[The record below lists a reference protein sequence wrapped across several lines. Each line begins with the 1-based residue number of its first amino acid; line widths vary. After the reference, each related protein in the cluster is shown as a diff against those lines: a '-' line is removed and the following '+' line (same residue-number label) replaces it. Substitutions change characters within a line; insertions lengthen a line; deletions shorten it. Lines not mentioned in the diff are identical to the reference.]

1 MFAKEHLKLYFICGS
16 QDIPHETS
24 LTEVVT
30 EALKSGI
37 TMFQFREKGEGS
49 ISGSE
54 KITLDETLL
63 SQCRSYHV
71 PFIVNDDDDLAEMI
85 EADGIHVGQK
95 AENIAKVDKEF

>member
-49 ISGSE
+49 LSGSE
-54 KITLDETLL
+54 KITLAEKLL
-63 SQCRSYHV
+63 SLCRSYRV
-71 PFIVNDDDDLAEMI
+71 PWFVNYYVRLEKMI
-85 EADGIHVGQK
+85 DVDGIHDGQK
-95 AENIAKVDKEF
+95 DEKIATFDKEF